1 MIASEVRPATLAGL
15 LKARAA
21 ESPDREAYVFLAD
34 GELETERLT
43 WGELDVR
50 ARAVAWALRQ
60 SVPPG
65 ERALLL
71 YPPGLDFVAAFFG
84 CLYAGVV
91 AVPAYPPR
99 LNDRSQPRLRAIA
112 ADASPRAALTTA
124 SIAERVPELAG
135 VPWIATD
142 ALPAGSPELIDPDPD
157 AVAFLQYTSGS
168 TSAPKGVMVTHANL
182 VHNERMIG
190 QAFAMD
196 EDSVVVGWLPL
207 YHDMGLIGNV
217 LQPLHAGARCVLMS
231 PVAFLQ
237 RPRRWLEAIHRYR
250 GTTSGGPNFAYE
262 LCVRKIPPGEREG
275 LDLSSW
281 RVAFNGAE
289 PVRARTLEAFAEA
302 FAPCG
307 FRASSFYPCYGL
319 AEATLFVTGG
329 APRVEEGRVSSGH
342 AWDAQRIA
350 IVHPERREE
359 LPPGSEGEV
368 WIAGPSVAAGYW
380 GNPEATERDFR
391 ARLATG
397 QGPFLRTG
405 DLGILSGILSG
416 GELFVTGRIK
426 DLIILRGR
434 NHYPQDVELTAQR
447 SHPDLRPDNGAAF
460 AVEIEG
466 EERLVI
472 VQEVE
477 RRRRNGLEELA
488 AAVRRAVAEEHEVQ
502 PYEVV
507 LVRTGT
513 VPKTSSGKVQRH
525 ACRAQYLAGELTV
538 LLTDTRTVTD
548 THGPSRTSLAV
559 LDLVR
564 EIAAQALGLP
574 AVDPDRPLTELG
586 LDSLSAVEL
595 KGGIEAA
602 LGVPVLLA
610 DLLEGA
616 SLRSLNLERAEE
628 TPLPSPDLSQDQP
641 LSVGQ
646 KALWF
651 LERLAPE
658 AGAYN
663 VAVAARVRDLDAGA
677 LRRALERL
685 VERHPALR
693 TVFPMVGDEP
703 AQRVLPSAEVDFVE
717 EEAPSEGAMNV
728 APTSER
734 SDLACRGV
742 IHHAPD
748 TAAFTRDA
756 WRPFDLEHGPLLR
769 ARVSGDLLL
778 IAVHH
783 IVSDFW
789 SLAVLARELGALYQG
804 EESLPPLA
812 LRYTDFARWQAERLA
827 GPRGEKGW
835 EYWRDALEGVP
846 DLALTPDRPR
856 PALQTWQGLARAA
869 ELPADLADGLRQLAA
884 SRGATLFAALLA
896 AFQAQLGRYADQEDF
911 AVGTPTSG
919 RGAPEWA
926 SVVGYFVNPIALRA
940 SLSGDPGFRG
950 LLDRAW
956 RTALAGLEHSDHP
969 FVLLAERLRPMR
981 DPARPPIFQVMLA
994 LQQRR
999 PGDDPA
1005 LPAFAL
1011 GEDGVRISLD
1021 GLELESVALPD
1032 RRAQFEIALNAAE
1045 LPSGGLGLSLE
1056 VNADLFDPATAER
1069 MLGHFRTL
1077 LAAVSAGDAE
1087 PDRRLSDLPLLTP
1100 AEHAELLRDRIEPSG
1115 VALDACLH
1123 ELVREQAA
1131 RRPEAT
1137 AVIAGEDRLTYA
1149 ELLARAGE
1157 LAARLREMGVGP
1169 EVAVALCVERSAD
1182 LIAGV
1187 LGILEAG
1194 GVYLPLEPDHS
1205 AARMAFILEDARA
1218 AVVVTQERVV
1228 DRLPET
1234 GVKILLLDELESKS
1248 PPLPGRMGRA
1258 AGSVRDR
1265 ERGPGGEGLAY
1276 LIYTSGS
1283 TGQPKGVAV
1292 PHAAAVEHFLT
1303 VSRFYGITGEDRVL
1317 QFSSAGFD
1325 TSVEQI
1331 FTALLRGATLVLR
1344 GPETWGPRELSEK
1357 IAEYGVTV
1365 TDQATA
1371 VFTRWV
1377 QEAEE
1382 LLPTLRVIPI
1392 GGEELLP
1399 ETARR
1404 WSRSPLAG
1412 ALVLNGYGPTEAVV
1426 SAIFHEMRPD
1436 EAGPVPIGRALAG
1449 RVARVLDRHGNPQ
1462 PAGVPGELCL
1472 GGVLARGYLG
1482 RPDLTAERFVP
1493 DPLGGPGSRLY
1504 RTGDLARWRPDRS
1517 LEFLG
1522 RIDDQVKIRGVRVE
1536 PGEIEAVLA
1545 AHPGVREV
1553 AVLAAGAGEERRLVA
1568 FVAPGLPDDLR
1579 AWLRERLPEPMIPS
1593 GWMALPALPLNAN
1606 GKVDRAALARRVE
1619 EAGGLVAGAGDEP
1632 RTVDQELLAGIWAG
1646 LLGRERVGIHDDFF
1660 ALGGHS
1666 LLATRVVA
1674 QVSRVFGVDLPVS
1687 AVFQAPTVTQLAE
1700 RIAGAEAA
1708 PPVRRVSRLELS
1720 FAQQRLWFLEQLEP
1734 GTSAYNVP
1742 GEVRVTGPLEVGR
1755 LSSAFSEI
1763 LRRHEVLQ
1771 MVYEA
1776 REGAPSPAKRGRA
1789 GEGVRLMDLSN
1800 HPEEAERHAREEARR
1815 PFDLAQGPVCR
1826 ALLLRL
1832 GPEDHRLL
1840 VTFHHIASDG
1850 WSLGL
1855 FLDELSALYAGQ
1867 PLPELPVQYS
1877 DFAVWQREWMQG
1889 EVLEK
1894 QLAYWRTRLAGLPVL
1909 ELPTDRPRPAVR
1921 DPRGAVR
1928 SLTLPADTAAA
1939 VERLARREGVTLFMA
1954 VLGTFQALLSRYTG
1968 EGTIPVGSPV
1978 ANRRRPE
1985 VEGLIGLFV
1994 NTLVLDARTG
2004 DDPDLHTFLA
2014 RVREACLGAYAHQ
2027 DIPFER
2033 LVEELQPSRDL
2044 SQNPLF
2050 QAMLV
2055 LEEPLPLRKT
2065 GGLALS
2071 PVRAE
2076 TGTAKFDLL
2085 VAVSP
2090 RPDGGWDVLAEYAAA
2105 LFEPVTIDRLL
2116 GHWQTLLEGAD
2127 PGLRLSEHPVLTVP
2141 ERQQVIAEWN
2151 DTRADYPPGL
2161 CLHGLVAA
2169 QAERT
2174 PDAVAVVGE
2183 TERLTYRE
2191 LMDRAGRISELLP
2204 GAGPEARIGLCLE
2217 RTPDLIAAILGVLQ
2231 TGAAY
2236 VPLDPAYPQDRL
2248 EVMLTDSGAEVLLTE
2263 SVLAGRLAFFSGAT
2277 ILLDGA
2283 VHDRPC
2289 ESLFVRVDPTNLAYV
2304 IYTSGSTG
2312 GPKPVGISHRS
2323 AVTLVHWS
2331 LEAFPHEDLQGVLA
2345 ATSVCFDL
2353 SIWEFFVPLAM
2364 GGRVILAPNVV
2375 GLPQLGAIGEV
2386 TLINAVPSPMAELVG
2401 SRLPAGLRTVNLA
2414 GEALK
2419 PDLVE
2424 RIYTHSQVERVV
2436 NLYGPSEDTT
2446 YSTWTA
2452 VPRDARLVTIGRP
2465 IANSRTRVL
2474 GPHGELLPVGVP
2486 GELFLAGDGLARG
2499 YLGKPELTADR
2510 FVPDPFGLAGAR
2522 MYRTGDRVRLLP
2534 DGQIDFLGRLDHQV
2548 KLHGIRIELGEIE
2561 ATLAS
2566 HPAVRQCVAALRSD
2580 GPEGARLVGYVV
2592 ASDGQGEELIPGLA
2606 GYLRGLLPG
2615 IMVPTAWV
2623 VLEALPLS
2631 PNGKVDRK
2639 ALPAPS
2645 RAGHVDTMAPRTPAE
2660 ERVAAVLR
2668 EVLGLEG
2675 VGLHDNFFELGGH
2688 SLLAVRAAFRLG
2700 EAFGVELPVA
2710 ALFQAPTVAG
2720 LARRLA
2726 DAAALEALIAA
2737 DDGPFPLSFA
2747 QQRIWF
2753 LDRLEPGSIA
2763 YNLQV
2768 TVRFEGILDAAI
2780 LDQALAEIVRRHEPL
2795 RTIYP
2800 DTDGEP
2806 FQEVLPPLAA
2816 PSLARLSLAALP
2828 ADRRSEALEA
2838 AVTGLVDRPFDL
2850 RQGPV
2855 ARFLLVEVGP
2865 EEHVLSAA
2873 FHHISTDGWSL
2884 GLFSRELAA
2893 LYEAF
2898 AEGRPS
2904 PLPPLPLRYV
2914 DVAAAGR
2921 RTGPAF
2927 EEQLGYWRR
2936 QLAGVPP
2943 LDLPADHPRPLSP
2956 GSGGASVA
2964 VDIPNGLAGLGRGEG
2979 ITPFMILLGGFT
2991 ALLSRLS
2998 GQEDFGVGVPT
3009 AGRSR
3014 PEAQGMIGLFVNT
3027 LVLRTPLEGDP
3038 TFLGLARRVRSV
3050 AVAAQAHQDVPF
3062 ERLVEELQPERGTG
3076 LTPLFQ
3082 VMFAYLSDP
3091 MPPLRMPGLTASLQD
3106 LAPTV
3111 AKFDLTLSLHEWEGH
3126 LRGWLTYRT
3135 GLFEKA
3141 TAARLVGWLRT
3152 LLEGAAADPSRRLSE
3167 LPLLSEAECGQLR
3180 AGAGEPV
3187 PAREALVHRLFEERA
3202 RTAPESPALILETET
3217 VSFGELD
3224 VRANR
3229 LSRHLLAMGIG
3240 PEVRVAACLE
3250 RSAELAVAMLAVLKA
3265 GGAWLP
3271 LDPSYPPERM
3281 RGILEDSG
3289 AALLVSTEE
3298 LAPGLGTGVPRVLLD
3313 RDAEAIAGHSP
3324 EPLAT
3329 AIHPESLAYVIYT
3342 SGSTGWPKGVGVSH
3356 GTLAAH
3362 LEAVRLAYQL
3372 GPADRA
3378 LLFASPGFDVS
3389 MEQVLN
3395 PLASG
3400 AALVI
3405 QGAWRWTPHELTRKI
3420 PELGLTF
3427 LNLPTA
3433 WWHRWAGD
3441 PGEVHSI
3448 APLRLV
3454 LVGGEE
3460 MLAAHV
3466 RLWSGSPLAE
3476 ARLLNGYGP
3485 TEAVVTATLRTI
3497 LAEDGEAEA
3506 VPIGRPVPGR
3516 SAWVVDRFGNPQPP
3530 GVPGELLLGGPL
3542 ARGYLG
3548 RPDLTAERFV
3558 PDPCSDGGRLYR
3570 TGDRA
3575 RFVDGEL
3582 EFLGR
3587 IDEQLKVRGFRVEP
3601 GEVEALLTLHPAVR
3615 EAAVVPM
3622 DAPGGKV
3629 LAAWVVSEE
3638 EPTALPTILKTWL
3651 RERLPDYMVPA
3662 AWAVLPALPLN
3673 AHGKVDRRAL
3683 PRPELAPAGAEEG
3696 GVADPEAELLA
3707 NLFARLLGRERVGTG
3722 DSFFDLGGH
3731 SLLATQLV
3739 SRVRS
3744 VFGVELP
3751 LAAVFEAS
3759 TPAALA
3765 ERLEAARRASALGM
3779 EPPPLT
3785 REPGPAPLS
3794 FTQQRLWFLHQL
3806 DPEDA
3811 YHVPGALR
3819 LRGPVREDVLERT
3832 LAEIVRR
3839 HEALRTVFRSTV
3851 QVVLPPSSFELPVV
3865 DLPDE
3870 REARR
3875 LLEQEAHRPFD
3886 LQAGPLVRA
3895 VLLRISDGE
3904 RLLGVV
3910 THHIVSDAWS
3920 LGILMRELGT
3930 IYTAFAAGEPSPL
3943 PELQVQYPDYARW
3956 QRQWLA
3962 GEVLEREVAHWR
3974 RTLAGAPESLELPY
3988 DRQPSPATGNHGSR
4002 RPFELSAD
4010 LFGRLGEL
4018 ARRDGWTSFMALLA
4032 GWQALLARYSGQE
4045 DVVVGSPIANRTR
4058 LELEGLIGFFTN
4070 TLALR
4075 LDLSGDPSF
4084 WELGRRVR
4092 TAALD
4097 AYAHQDV
4104 PFERLVEELHPDRHL
4119 GRNPLF
4125 QTMLVLQK
4133 AAAGPDLPGMETE
4146 LLDVDTGTAKF
4157 DLTLML
4163 VEDGGG
4169 ASGALEYARDLFD
4182 ADTVDRMLGHLRTL
4196 LEGAVEDPGRRL
4208 SDLPLL
4214 TTAEQAELVAWSRP
4228 LTPEPPKL
4236 LVHEGV
4242 SAQAARTPDAVA
4254 VMDGDRSLTYAEL
4267 LDRGR
4272 GLARQL
4278 RGLGVGPDVPVGLFL
4293 ERSLDMMVAVLGV
4306 LEAGGA
4312 YLPLDPTWPEER
4324 LRLMLEDAHAPVLVT
4339 HGPLAGKAPVGTA
4352 AVVLEP
4358 SPPAPLPSAHP
4369 DPRERGELDV
4379 PVRRHPSPLRPEVA
4393 ATDGENLPGA
4403 ALPSPGGPGVRPG
4416 EGSGVRADNL
4426 CYVVYTSGSTGR
4438 PKGVAMTHA
4447 AITAMLLWQQRTSS
4461 AKAGRTLQ
4469 FTSLSF
4475 DVSFQEIF
4483 STWWAGGTLVL
4494 VSEDVRRDPPALA
4507 RLLAEQRIER
4517 LFLPFVA
4524 LQQLALAAIAA
4535 LEDGLPSS
4543 LREVMSAG
4551 EQLYVTPQVA
4561 ELFSRLPGAELHN
4574 HYGPS
4579 ETHAVTWLDLQGD
4592 PARWPERPPIG
4603 VPLDHARVFLL
4614 GVDLQPVPLGVAGE
4628 VWVGGAGLAR
4638 GYLGRP
4644 RLTAERFLPDPF
4656 HWGEGWKPGDRLY
4669 RTGDL
4674 ARRRPDGVFEFL
4686 GRRDSQVKIRGH
4698 RIELFEVETALARH
4712 PAVQQAAA
4720 AVRGEA
4726 SGGRRLVG
4734 YVVLRGGVKPLTFG
4748 DIRAFLA
4755 ESLPDPM
4762 VPTAWAFLDT
4772 LPLTPTG
4779 KLDRRALARIEPQ
4792 EGATGDGEPFVG
4804 PRNPAE
4810 ELLATVWID
4819 VLGVARVGALDDFFQ
4834 LGGHSLLATQVASRI
4849 REEFGVDLPL
4859 RRIFEA
4865 STLAAM
4871 AAAILD
4877 VEGAPS
4883 APPIRRVPRTG
4894 DLPLSFAQERLWVLD
4909 RLQAGGSAYNIPLVL
4924 TAEGSLDPKRLA
4936 VVLSEVV
4943 RRHEVLR
4950 TVFAE
4955 RDGSPVQV
4963 VLPAAPVPLPVVDL
4977 TGMMEEKPEEA
4988 QRLAEEE
4995 AVRPFDLAA
5004 GPLLRA
5010 VVVKLAPERSLVL
5023 LNLHHIVTDGWSM
5036 GVLVREV
5043 NALYAGRTLPGLA
5056 VQYADFA
5063 VWQRR
5068 WLSGEV
5074 LERQIAWWRERLRG
5088 APAALELPADHPR
5101 PPVQTQRGA
5110 EHRFELDPALF
5121 RRVLAL
5127 AREEGVTPF
5136 MVLAG
5141 GLFALLSRLTGQ
5153 SDVPIGSPIA
5163 NRNRIETEGLIGFF
5177 VNTLVLRADLSRAE
5191 SFRDLLRQVREASLG
5206 AYAHQDV
5213 PFEKL
5218 VDELHPDRDLSRS
5231 PLFQVALAL
5240 QNAPLPAASLSHE
5253 GGDVKLSPEE
5263 IPTGVAKFDLSFVF
5277 VEDEGRFAGLLQY
5290 ATDLFE
5296 ASTAARYARHLAVLL
5311 DDLTARPRARLSEAS
5326 LLTEEERRQIVHDWN
5341 DTAAP
5346 IPEATIHGLFEERV
5360 ERQPDALAAVW
5371 ESESLTYAGL
5381 DERANRLAWL
5391 LRERGVRPGVPVG
5404 VWMERSLDL
5413 IVAVLG
5419 ILKAGG
5425 HYLPLDPSWPAERAE
5440 AILAGSRTPIVIAR
5454 SPLLRSFPLADV
5466 ICLDV
5471 ETPRL
5476 PAEPID
5482 PEAVRSL
5489 WDFVAEQATD
5499 RVTAGGFVSSYTGQP
5514 FSEAE
5519 VDEYR
5524 DRVLALAAPWLRP
5537 DARVLEIGSGAG
5549 LIFWEMAPR
5558 VAHAVGLDPSELTQ
5572 ERNRA
5577 RAGANA
5583 ENIELLTGF
5592 AHEMPDGP
5600 FDLIVMA
5607 STVQFFPGPVY
5618 LERVVEQALARLAPG
5633 GALLVADVPDAR
5645 LREEF
5650 RRSGATPGQ
5659 EMWIDEDLFREIGEA
5674 TVLHRQQGFE
5684 NELRFRYDVLLRP
5697 GYRRTPRRKHVWTAW
5712 HVERQ
5717 SPERLPA
5724 SASPDDFAYVIHTS
5738 GSTGQPKGI
5747 GVQHRPAVNLIGWVN
5762 RTMEVGPEDRLLF
5775 VTSLGFDL
5783 SVYDVFGTLAA
5794 GGTIHVAPEEALR
5807 DPERLVALLRDEPIT
5822 IWDSAPAALQQLAPL
5837 FPERGEKL
5845 RLVLLSGDWIPVR
5858 LPDQVRTA
5866 FPWAQVISLGGAT
5879 EATVWSNWYPI
5890 GEVDPRWPSIP
5901 YGRPIANARYHVLDE
5916 GLSPCP
5922 VGVPGDLYIGG
5933 DVLSA
5938 GYVYQPELTA
5948 AQFLP
5953 DPFGEA
5959 GGRLYRTGDRARYF
5973 AGVADGNLE
5982 FLGRVD
5988 QQVKIRGYR
5997 IELGEIE
6004 IALLRHPGVRDAVVL
6019 AREDV
6024 PGEKRLVGYIVP
6036 SRQPAPA
6043 APELRAFLQ
6052 ETLPEY
6058 MVPWTFVDLAALPVT
6073 GNGKLDRAALP
6084 APREVR
6090 AEAAAFTAPRND
6102 LERAIAEAWREVL
6115 QLERVGVQESFF
6127 EVGGSSLLLARLQS
6141 RLRQALGREIP
6152 FVELFRHPTIESL
6165 AQSLEGEAPTLEDKA
6180 EQARARTE
6188 TRRESMRQLQEK
6200 RRSRK

>member
-1 MIASEVRPATLAGL
+1 MIASEVRHATLAGL

-34 GELETERLT
+34 GELEAERLT

-50 ARAVAWALRQ
+50 ARAVAWALSQ

-65 ERALLL
+65 ERVLLL

-99 LNDRSQPRLRAIA
+99 LNDRSQSRLRAIA
-112 ADASPRAALTTA
+112 ADATPKAALTTK
-124 SIAERVPELAG
+124 SIAERVPELPG
-135 VPWIATD
+135 VRWIATD
-142 ALPAGSPELIDPDPD
+142 GLNGTAPELADPDPD

-168 TSAPKGVMVTHANL
+168 TSTPKGVMVTHANL

-262 LCVRKIPPGEREG
+262 LCVRKIPPAEREG

-289 PVRARTLEAFAEA
+289 PVRAHTLEAFAQA

-342 AWDAQRIA
+342 MWDAQQIA
-350 IVHPERREE
+350 IVNPDTREE
-359 LPPGSEGEV
+359 LPRGSEGEV

-391 ARLATG
+391 ARLSSG
-397 QGPFLRTG
+397 GGPFLRTG
-405 DLGILSGILSG
+405 DLGILSSG

-434 NHYPQDVELTAQR
+434 NHYPQDIELTAQR
-447 SHPDLRPDNGAAF
+447 SHPDLRPDSGAAF

-466 EERLVI
+466 EERLVV

-477 RRRRNGLEELA
+477 RRRRDGLEELA

-507 LVRTGT
+507 LVRTGM

-538 LLTDTRTVTD
+538 LERSVMGRELP
-548 THGPSRTSLAV
+548 GPRDEGEQEPIRV
-559 LDLVR
+559 
-564 EIAAQALGLP
+564 IASQALGLP
-574 AVDPDRPLTELG
+574 VALVDPDRPLTELG

-602 LGVPVLLA
+602 LGVSVSLA
-610 DLLEGA
+610 DLMEGA
-616 SLRSLNLERAEE
+616 SLRSLTLLKAEE
-628 TPLPSPDLSQDQP
+628 VPLPAPDLSPDQP

-663 VAVAARVRDLDAGA
+663 VAVAARVQDLDAGV

-685 VERHPALR
+685 VERHAALR
-693 TVFPMVGDEP
+693 TVFPMVGEEP
-703 AQRVLPSAEVDFVE
+703 VQRVLPVGELDFAEGTD
-717 EEAPSEGAMNV
+717 
-728 APTSER
+728 
-734 SDLACRGV
+734 
-742 IHHAPD
+742 
-748 TAAFTRDA
+748 DA
-756 WRPFDLEHGPLLR
+756 WRPFDLAHGPLLR
-769 ARVSGDLLL
+769 VRVSGGLLL
-778 IAVHH
+778 FAVHH

-827 GPRGEKGW
+827 GPHGEKGW
-835 EYWRDALEGVP
+835 AYWRDALAGVP

-856 PALQTWQGLARAA
+856 PALQTWRGLARAA
-869 ELPADLADGLRQLAA
+869 ELPAGVADGLRQLAA

-896 AFQAQLGRYADQEDF
+896 AFQAQLGRYADQDDF
-911 AVGTPTSG
+911 AVGSPTSG

-926 SVVGYFVNPIALRA
+926 GVVGYFVNPVALRA
-940 SLSGDPGFRG
+940 DLSGDPGFLE
-950 LLDRAW
+950 LLDRA
-956 RTALAGLEHSDHP
+956 RCTALAGLEHSDHP

-1011 GEDGVRISLD
+1011 GEDGVRISLG

-1032 RRAQFEIALNAAE
+1032 RRAQFEVALNAAE
-1045 LPSGGLGLSLE
+1045 LPAGGLGLSLE

-1077 LAAVSAGDAE
+1077 LAEVVTE

-1100 AEHAELLRDRIEPSG
+1100 AERDELLRDRIEPSG

-1123 ELVREQAA
+1123 ELVREQAS

-1137 AVIAGEDRLTYA
+1137 AVIVGEDRLTYA
-1149 ELLARAGE
+1149 ELVARADE
-1157 LAARLREMGVGP
+1157 LAARLRVMGVGP
-1169 EVAVALCVERSAD
+1169 EVTVALCVERSVD
-1182 LIAGV
+1182 LIAGA

-1234 GVKILLLDELESKS
+1234 GVPTLLLDGL
-1248 PPLPGRMGRA
+1248 PLPRSGGGLGR
-1258 AGSVRDR
+1258 GSF
-1265 ERGPGGEGLAY
+1265 PGNTAY

-1283 TGQPKGVAV
+1283 TGHPKGVAV

-1303 VSRFYGITGEDRVL
+1303 VSRLYGITEDDRVL

-1331 FTALLRGATLVLR
+1331 FTALLRGAALVMR
-1344 GPETWGPRELSEK
+1344 GPETWGPKELSEK

-1365 TDQATA
+1365 TDQSTA

-1436 EAGPVPIGRALAG
+1436 EIQAGPVPIGRALAG
-1449 RVARVLDRHGNPQ
+1449 RVARVLDRHGYPQ

-1493 DPLGGPGSRLY
+1493 DPFGDPGSRLY

-1545 AHPGVREV
+1545 AHPEVREV
-1553 AVLAAGAGEERRLVA
+1553 AVLAPGTGEEKRLVA

-1579 AWLRERLPEPMIPS
+1579 SYLRERLPEPMIPS
-1593 GWMALPALPLNAN
+1593 AWMALPALPLNAN

-1619 EAGGLVAGAGDEP
+1619 EAGGLVAGAGGEP
-1632 RTVDQELLAGIWAG
+1632 RKPDEELLAGIWAG

-1660 ALGGHS
+1660 AMGGHS

-1674 QVSRVFGVDLPVS
+1674 QVSRVFGADLPVS
-1687 AVFQAPTVTQLAE
+1687 AIFQAPTVAQLAE
-1700 RIAGAEAA
+1700 RIAGAEVA
-1708 PPVRRVSRLELS
+1708 PPVRRVPGLELS

-1734 GTSAYNVP
+1734 GTAAYNVP
-1742 GEVRVTGPLEVGR
+1742 GEVRITGPLEVER
-1755 LSSAFSEI
+1755 LSAAFAEI

-1771 MVYEA
+1771 TVYVV

-1789 GEGVRLMDLSN
+1789 GEGVRLVDLSTLQ
-1800 HPEEAERHAREEARR
+1800 EAERHAREEARR
-1815 PFDLAQGPVCR
+1815 PFDLAEGPVVR

-1832 GPEDHRLL
+1832 SPEDHRLL
-1840 VTFHHIASDG
+1840 VTFHHITSDG

-1889 EVLEK
+1889 DVLEK
-1894 QLAYWRTRLAGLPVL
+1894 QLAYWRARLAGIPVL
-1909 ELPTDRPRPAVR
+1909 ELPADRPRPAVR

-1928 SLTLPADTAAA
+1928 SLTLPADTVVAI
-1939 VERLARREGVTLFMA
+1939 ERLARREGVTLFMA

-1985 VEGLIGLFV
+1985 VERLIGLFV

-2004 DDPDLHTFLA
+2004 DDPDLRTFLA

-2055 LEEPLPLRKT
+2055 LEEPLPARQA
-2065 GGLALS
+2065 GGLTLS

-2116 GHWQTLLEGAD
+2116 AHWRTLLEGAD
-2127 PGLRLSEHPVLTVP
+2127 PGLCLSELPVLTAP
-2141 ERQQVIAEWN
+2141 ERQQAIAEWN
-2151 DTRADYPPGL
+2151 DTRADYPSGL
-2161 CLHGLVAA
+2161 CLHNLVAA
-2169 QAERT
+2169 QAQRT

-2191 LMDRAGRISELLP
+2191 LMDRADRIAGSLP
-2204 GAGPEARIGLCLE
+2204 GAGPEVRIGLCLE

-2236 VPLDPAYPQDRL
+2236 VPLDPGYPQDRL
-2248 EVMLTDSGAEVLLTE
+2248 EVMLTDSGAEVLLTQ
-2263 SVLAGRLAFFSGAT
+2263 SSLADRLAFYPGTT
-2277 ILLDGA
+2277 ILLDEHGRTRTPTDGSESLS
-2283 VHDRPC
+2283 VRDRPC
-2289 ESLFVRVDPTNLAYV
+2289 PSVFVRVDPNHLAYV

-2312 GPKPVGISHRS
+2312 RPKPVGISHCG
-2323 AVTLVHWS
+2323 AVALVHWS
-2331 LEAFPHEDLQGVLA
+2331 LEVFPHDDLQGVLA
-2345 ATSVCFDL
+2345 ATSICFDL

-2386 TLINAVPSPMAELVG
+2386 TLVNAVPSPMAELVD

-2419 PDLVE
+2419 PDLAE
-2424 RIYTHSQVERVV
+2424 RIYAHPQVERVI
-2436 NLYGPSEDTT
+2436 NLYGPTEDTT
-2446 YSTWTA
+2446 YSTWTV
-2452 VPRDARLVTIGRP
+2452 VPRGARLVTIGRP
-2465 IANSRTRVL
+2465 LANSRARVL

-2486 GELFLAGDGLARG
+2486 GELFLSGDGLARG
-2499 YLGKPELTADR
+2499 YLGRPELTADR
-2510 FVPDPFGLAGAR
+2510 FVPDPFGPAGAR

-2561 ATLAS
+2561 AALAS
-2566 HPAVRQCVAALRSD
+2566 HPAVHQCAAALRSD

-2592 ASDGQGEELIPGLA
+2592 ASDGRGEGLVPELA

-2645 RAGHVDTMAPRTPAE
+2645 RAGHVDTVAPRNPAE
-2660 ERVAAVLR
+2660 ERVAAVFR
-2668 EVLGLEG
+2668 EVLGLESVG
-2675 VGLHDNFFELGGH
+2675 VHDNFFELGGH

-2720 LARRLA
+2720 LAERLSSA
-2726 DAAALEALIAA
+2726 ISREALIPLVE
-2737 DDGPFPLSFA
+2737 DGLYPLSFA

-2763 YNLQV
+2763 YNLQI
-2768 TVRFEGILDAAI
+2768 TVRFEGLLDAAV
-2780 LDQALAEIVRRHEPL
+2780 LGRALAEIVRRHEPL

-2800 DTDGEP
+2800 DVDGEP
-2806 FQEVLPPLAA
+2806 FQEVLPPVARPLAQ
-2816 PSLARLSLAALP
+2816 LSLSALP
-2828 ADRRSEALEA
+2828 EAWRSEALQA
-2838 AVTGLVDRPFDL
+2838 AVIALVDRPFDL

-2855 ARFLLVEVGP
+2855 ARFLLVEAGP

-2898 AEGRPS
+2898 AEGRLS
-2904 PLPPLPLRYV
+2904 PLPALPLRYV
-2914 DVAAAGR
+2914 DVAAAERPGS
-2921 RTGPAF
+2921 
-2927 EEQLGYWRR
+2927 EEQLDYWRR
-2936 QLAGVPP
+2936 QLAGLPP
-2943 LDLPADHPRPLSP
+2943 LDLPSDHPRPLSP
-2956 GSGGASVA
+2956 GSGGDSIA
-2964 VDIPNGLAGLGRGEG
+2964 VDIPPRLAESLRGLGRSEG
-2979 ITPFMILLGGFT
+2979 ITPFMVLLGGFA

-2998 GQEDFGVGVPT
+2998 AQEDFGLGVPT
-3009 AGRSR
+3009 AGRNR
-3014 PEAQGMIGLFVNT
+3014 PETQGMIGLFVNT

-3038 TFLGLARRVRSV
+3038 SFLDLARRVRGV

-3091 MPPLRMPGLTASLQD
+3091 VPPLRMPGLTATLQD
-3106 LAPTV
+3106 LPPTV
-3111 AKFDLTLSLHEWEGH
+3111 AKFDLTLALHEWEGH

-3135 GLFEKA
+3135 SLFEEP
-3141 TAARLVGWLRT
+3141 TAVRLVRWLRT
-3152 LLEGAAADPSRRLSE
+3152 LLEGAAADPSLRLSE
-3167 LPLLSEAECGQLR
+3167 LPLLSKTERGQLLAR
-3180 AGAGEPV
+3180 WSRTDEPL
-3187 PAREALVHRLFEERA
+3187 PRQRLFHELLEERA
-3202 RTAPESPALILETET
+3202 RRSPDAPAA
-3217 VSFGELD
+3217 SFGDEVLTYAD
-3224 VRANR
+3224 LNARANR
-3229 LSRHLLAMGIG
+3229 LARRLREAGAG
-3240 PEVRVAACLE
+3240 PEVMVGVCLE
-3250 RSAELAVAMLAVLKA
+3250 RSLEMLVAVHGVLKA
-3265 GGAWLP
+3265 GAAFLP
-3271 LDPSYPPERM
+3271 LSPSHPPARLAWM
-3281 RGILEDSG
+3281 LASSG
-3289 AALLVSTEE
+3289 SRLVVSRSDVLPEV
-3298 LAPGLGTGVPRVLLD
+3298 GQDVVPILLD
-3313 RDAEAIAGHSP
+3313 REAEAMASGEGTDLGLDLDHRQ
-3324 EPLAT
+3324 
-3329 AIHPESLAYVIYT
+3329 LAYVLYT
-3342 SGSTGWPKGVGVSH
+3342 SGSTGEPKGVAVSH
-3356 GTLAAH
+3356 QGVPNLAAAQSRRFG
-3362 LEAVRLAYQL
+3362 LRQ
-3372 GPADRA
+3372 ADRI
-3378 LLFASPGFDVS
+3378 LQFAPLVFDAAVS
-3389 MEQVLN
+3389 EIVMAWWTGAELC
-3395 PLASG
+3395 LASQEEMMPG
-3400 AALVI
+3400 EPLSRLLRERRITCVTLPPSSLAVLPLEELPDLRVLIVAGEACPPDLV
-3405 QGAWRWTPHELTRKI
+3405 E
-3420 PELGLTF
+3420 
-3427 LNLPTA
+3427 
-3433 WWHRWAGD
+3433 RWAKGRD
-3441 PGEVHSI
+3441 LDLFN
-3448 APLRLV
+3448 A
-3454 LVGGEE
+3454 
-3460 MLAAHV
+3460 
-3466 RLWSGSPLAE
+3466 
-3476 ARLLNGYGP
+3476 YGP
-3485 TEAVVTATLRTI
+3485 TEATVCATM
-3497 LAEDGEAEA
+3497 AQYDGESPCLPLGE
-3506 VPIGRPVPGR
+3506 PIANLRVYLLDRGLEPVP
-3516 SAWVVDRFGNPQPP
+3516 P
-3530 GVPGELLLGGPL
+3530 GAPGELCLAGLGL

-3548 RPDLTAERFV
+3548 QPGLTAERFV
-3558 PDPCSDGGRLYR
+3558 PDPFGSRAGERLYR
-3570 TGDRA
+3570 TGDLA
-3575 RFVDGEL
+3575 RLSGGRLEL
-3582 EFLGR
+3582 LGR
-3587 IDEQLKVRGFRVEP
+3587 VDRQTKVRGVRVEP
-3601 GEVEALLTLHPAVR
+3601 GEVEAALRQHPDIR
-3615 EAAVVPM
+3615 EAAVVVP
-3622 DAPGGKV
+3622 DG
-3629 LAAWVVSEE
+3629 AADLVAFVVGPREDLGEE
-3638 EPTALPTILKTWL
+3638 L
-3651 RERLPDYMVPA
+3651 RRYLRGRLPEALVPA
-3662 AWAVLPALPLN
+3662 RVIGIDELPRTAS
-3673 AHGKVDRRAL
+3673 GKVDRKAL
-3683 PRPELAPAGAEEG
+3683 ALRDLPAVEGATGTAFATPVE
-3696 GVADPEAELLA
+3696 ELLVEIWSD
-3707 NLFARLLGRERVGTG
+3707 LLRVERVGSR
-3722 DSFFDLGGH
+3722 DDFFALGGH
-3731 SLLATQLV
+3731 SLLAAQLS
-3739 SRVRS
+3739 SRVRA
-3744 VFGVELP
+3744 VFGTELP
-3751 LAAVFEAS
+3751 VSAVFEAP

-3765 ERLEAARRASALGM
+3765 ERIREALRGPGS
-3779 EPPPLT
+3779 EPPPPIL
-3785 REPGPAPLS
+3785 RVEGEAPLS
-3794 FTQQRLWFLHQL
+3794 FQQQRLWFLHQL

-3819 LRGPVREDVLERT
+3819 LRGPLREEVLERT
-3832 LAEIVRR
+3832 LGELVRR
-3839 HEALRTVFRSTV
+3839 HEALRTVFRNAV

-3865 DLPDE
+3865 DLPG
-3870 REARR
+3870 EAEAWR
-3875 LLEQEAHRPFD
+3875 LLEQEARRPFD
-3886 LQAGPLVRA
+3886 LQTGPLVRA
-3895 VLLRISDGE
+3895 LLLRVGEEE
-3904 RLLGVV
+3904 RLLAVV
-3910 THHIVSDAWS
+3910 MHHIVSDAWS
-3920 LGILMRELGT
+3920 LGVLLRELGT
-3930 IYTAFAAGEPSPL
+3930 IYAAFAAGEASPL
-3943 PELQVQYPDYARW
+3943 PELPAQYPDYARW

-3974 RTLAGAPESLELPY
+3974 RALAGSADPLELPY
-3988 DRQPSPATGNHGSR
+3988 DRPPSPAMDTRGGR
-4002 RPFELSAD
+4002 RPCELSAD
-4010 LFGRLGEL
+4010 LFGRLTEL
-4018 ARRDGWTSFMALLA
+4018 ARRDGWTPFMALLA
-4032 GWQALLARYSGQE
+4032 GWQALLSRYSGQE
-4045 DVVVGSPIANRTR
+4045 DVVVGSPVANRTR

-4092 TAALD
+4092 AAALD

-4125 QTMLVLQK
+4125 ETMLVLQK
-4133 AAAGPDLPGMETE
+4133 AAQGPVLPGVETE

-4163 VEDGGG
+4163 VEEGGG
-4169 ASGALEYARDLFD
+4169 VLGAMEYACDLFD
-4182 ADTVDRMLGHLRTL
+4182 AGTVDRMLGHLCTL
-4196 LEGAVEDPGRRL
+4196 LGAVVDDPSRRL

-4214 TTAEQAELVAWSRP
+4214 TAAEQAELVAWSRP

-4254 VMDGDRSLTYAEL
+4254 VMDGDQSLTYAEL
-4267 LDRGR
+4267 LDRAR
-4272 GLARQL
+4272 ALAMTL
-4278 RGLGVGPDVPVGLFL
+4278 RRLGVGPDVPVGLFL

-4339 HGPLAGKAPVGTA
+4339 HGPLAGKVPGGTG
-4352 AVVLEP
+4352 AVVLADA
-4358 SPPAPLPSAHP
+4358 SF
-4369 DPRERGELDV
+4369 V
-4379 PVRRHPSPLRPEVA
+4379 
-4393 ATDGENLPGA
+4393 
-4403 ALPSPGGPGVRPG
+4403 G
-4416 EGSGVRADNL
+4416 EGLAPSRAGEGTTPDNL

-4524 LQQLALAAIAA
+4524 LQQLAMA
-4535 LEDGLPSS
+4535 GPLPSS

-4603 VPLDHARVFLL
+4603 IPLDHARVFLL
-4614 GVDLQPVPLGVAGE
+4614 DVNLQPVPVGVAGE

-4656 HWGEGWKPGDRLY
+4656 HWAEGWKPGDRLY

-4720 AVRGEA
+4720 AVRGET

-4734 YVVLRGGVKPLTFG
+4734 YVVLRDGVKPPTFG
-4748 DIRAFLA
+4748 ELRAFLA

-4762 VPTAWAFLDT
+4762 VPTAWALLDA
-4772 LPLTPTG
+4772 LPLTTTG
-4779 KLDRRALARIEPQ
+4779 KLDRRALARIEQQ
-4792 EGATGDGEPFVG
+4792 EGTTGEGEPFVE
-4804 PRNPAE
+4804 PRTPAE
-4810 ELLATVWID
+4810 ELLATVWIE
-4819 VLGVARVGALDDFFQ
+4819 VLGVPRVGALDDFFQ

-4849 REEFGVDLPL
+4849 REAFGVDLPL

-4865 STLAAM
+4865 STLSAM
-4871 AAAILD
+4871 AVAILD

-4894 DLPLSFAQERLWVLD
+4894 DLPLSFAQERLWFLD
-4909 RLQAGGSAYNIPLVL
+4909 RLQPGGSAYNVPLVL
-4924 TAEGSLDPKRLA
+4924 TAEGRLDPDRLA
-4936 VVLSEVV
+4936 AALTEVV

-4963 VLPAAPVPLPVVDL
+4963 VLPAAPVPVPVVDL
-4977 TGMMEEKPEEA
+4977 
-4988 QRLAEEE
+4988 RLAEQF
-4995 AVRPFDLAA
+4995 ALQPFDLAA

-5010 VVVKLAPERSLVL
+5010 VVVELAPERSLVF

-5043 NALYAGRTLPGLA
+5043 NALYAGQTLSEPA

-5063 VWQRR
+5063 VWQRQ

-5074 LERQIAWWRERLRG
+5074 LERQMAWWRERLRG

-5121 RRVLAL
+5121 RRVLEL

-5153 SDVPIGSPIA
+5153 TDVPIGSPIA
-5163 NRNRIETEGLIGFF
+5163 NRNRIETEDLIGFF
-5177 VNTLVLRADLSRAE
+5177 VNTLVLRVDLARAE

-5240 QNAPLPAASLSHE
+5240 QNAPLPAADL
-5253 GGDVKLSPEE
+5253 GDVRLSAEE
-5263 IPTGVAKFDLSFVF
+5263 IPTGVAKFDLSFIF

-5296 ASTAARYARHLAVLL
+5296 ASTAARYARHFAVLL

-5326 LLTEEERRQIVHDWN
+5326 LLMEEERRQIVHEWN

-5346 IPEATIHGLFEERV
+5346 FPEATIHRLFEESV

-5371 ESESLTYAGL
+5371 EGESLTYAGL
-5381 DERANRLAWL
+5381 DERANRLARL
-5391 LRERGVRPGVPVG
+5391 LRERGVEPGVPVG
-5404 VWMERSLDL
+5404 VWMERSLDM

-5440 AILAGSRTPIVIAR
+5440 AILAGSRTPVVVTR
-5454 SPLLRSFPLADV
+5454 SALLRSVQDIWWRLPLADAV
-5466 ICLDV
+5466 CLDV
-5471 ETPRL
+5471 HAPAP

-5482 PEAVRSL
+5482 PEGVRAL
-5489 WDFVAEQATD
+5489 WDFVAERATD

-5549 LIFWEMAPR
+5549 LLFWEIAPR

-5577 RAGANA
+5577 WAAANV
-5583 ENIELLTGF
+5583 ELLTGF
-5592 AHEMPDGP
+5592 AHEMPEGP

-5607 STVQFFPGPVY
+5607 STVQFFPGPIY
-5618 LERVVEQALARLAPG
+5618 LERAVEQALERLAPG

-5659 EMWIDEDLFREIGEA
+5659 EMWIDEDLFREVGEA
-5674 TVLHRQQGFE
+5674 TVLHREQGFE
-5684 NELRFRYDVLLRP
+5684 NELRFRYDVLLTP
-5697 GYRRTPRRKHVWTAW
+5697 GGERRKRVWTGW

-5783 SVYDVFGTLAA
+5783 SVYDIFGTLAA
-5794 GGTIHVAPEEALR
+5794 GGVIHIAPEEALR
-5807 DPERLVALLRDEPIT
+5807 DPERLMALLRDEPIS

-5837 FPERGEKL
+5837 FPEKREGL

-5858 LPDQVRTA
+5858 LPGQVRAA
-5866 FPWAQVISLGGAT
+5866 FPGARVISLGGAT
-5879 EATVWSNWYPI
+5879 EATVWSNWYPV

-5916 GLSPCP
+5916 ALSPCP

-5948 AQFLP
+5948 AQFMP
-5953 DPFGEA
+5953 DPFGGE

-5973 AGVADGNLE
+5973 ADGNLE
-5982 FLGRVD
+5982 FLGRID

-6004 IALLRHPGVRDAVVL
+6004 IALLRHPGVREAVVL
-6019 AREDV
+6019 ARELTREEL

-6036 SRQPAPA
+6036 SQLPP
-6043 APELRAFLQ
+6043 PTSKLRAFLQ

-6058 MVPWTFVDLAALPVT
+6058 MVPWSFVELAALPVT
-6073 GNGKLDRAALP
+6073 NNGKLDRAALP

-6090 AEAAAFTAPRND
+6090 AETTAFTAPRND
-6102 LERAIAEAWREVL
+6102 LERAIAEVWREVL
-6115 QLERVGVQESFF
+6115 QLDQVGVQESFF

-6141 RLRQALGREIP
+6141 RLRQAIGREIP

-6165 AQSLEGEAPTLEDKA
+6165 ARSLEGAAPKPEDKA

-6200 RRSRK
+6200 RRSRR